1 MKDLYKEAQNM
12 NFDFYDENISY
23 CGLWAGNKYRS
34 KLGVQKWLPFN
45 RFCFLHDKGY
55 YLIAQ
60 NFKSLS
66 FLEVLRLKAF
76 IDDIFYKNMQT
87 QAQEQ
92 KSFSKLAVAKSFYFI
107 IKIFT
112 PIYFFSWYF
121 S

>member
-1 MKDLYKEAQNM
+1 M

-87 QAQEQ
+87 QAKQE
-92 KSFSKLAVAKSFYFI
+92 KSFSKMMTAKSFYFI

-112 PIYFFSWYF
+112 PIYFFGWYF
-121 S
+121 QRN